1 VKKFEEMLDNPI
13 EYNTEDIAKHM
24 IWEERISKWFNGWK
38 DVFNLKPMSETEG
51 LKRLVEFIKKKGKT
65 NKFEIMNEFQWGY
78 RVKFNNYR
86 NALREIKE
94 IKFTKDGYEW
104 IGDNDEE

>member
-1 VKKFEEMLDNPI
+1 M
-13 EYNTEDIAKHM
+13 TE
-24 IWEERISKWFNGWK
+24 FG
-38 DVFNLKPMSETEG
+38 
-51 LKRLVEFIKKKGKT
+51 
-65 NKFEIMNEFQWGY
+65 WGY

-86 NALREIKE
+86 NALREMDE

>member
-1 VKKFEEMLDNPI
+1 MV
-13 EYNTEDIAKHM
+13 
-24 IWEERISKWFNGWK
+24 WEERISKWFNNWEN
-38 DVFNLKPMSETEG
+38 VFDLKPMGDTEG
-51 LKRLVEFIKKKGKT
+51 LQKCVDFIKKKGVT
-65 NKFEIMNEFQWGY
+65 NKHEMMTEFGWGY

-86 NALREIKE
+86 NALREMDE